1 MTKTPLTKE
10 GAERIHDELARLK
23 NEERRKI
30 SAEIAEARAHGDL
43 KENAEYHA
51 AKEKQGFLE
60 GRIRHL
66 ESMVADAQI
75 IDVTSMKNDGKVVFG
90 STVVLCNIDTEE
102 KVRYTIV
109 GEDEADLKHGKISYQ
124 SPIARAVI
132 GKMQGDEVLVSA
144 PSGEIEYEIEEV
156 LYI

>member
-1 MTKTPLTKE
+1 MKKTPLTKE
-10 GAERIHDELARLK
+10 GAERIQTELAKLK
-23 NEERRKI
+23 TEERRKI

-75 IDVTSMKNDGKVVFG
+75 IDVTTMNNDGKVIFG

-132 GKMQGDEVLVSA
+132 GKMQGDEVLVTA
-144 PSGEIEYEIEEV
+144 PSGEVEYEIEEV